1 MWQGK
6 MKLIDVDNFIN
17 NLRLLL
23 NRTTLGEIS
32 PHESISVGEIAT
44 LIKNEPIAYDLDKV
58 MEQLERDS
66 QDIALINPTD
76 QGYDYE
82 NAIGIDIN
90 KAKEI
95 VKFGGIE

>member
-1 MWQGK
+1 MR
-6 MKLIDVDNFIN
+6 LIDADNFTD

-44 LIKNEPIAYDLDKV
+44 LIKNEPTAYDVDKV
-58 MEQLERDS
+58 VERLERDS
-66 QDIALINPTD
+66 QNIVLIYPTD

-82 NAIGIDIN
+82 DAIGIDVN
-90 KAKEI
+90 KAIEI
-95 VKFGGIE
+95 AKSGGIE